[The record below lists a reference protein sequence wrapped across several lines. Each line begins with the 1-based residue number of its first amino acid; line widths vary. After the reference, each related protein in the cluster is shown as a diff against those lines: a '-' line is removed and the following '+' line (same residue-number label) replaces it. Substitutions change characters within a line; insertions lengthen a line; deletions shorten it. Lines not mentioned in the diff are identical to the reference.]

1 MLIKIGEELRRAVLG
16 IPTDNLVPL
25 PGSFPVNT
33 MSEIAPLVPDWLP
46 PLIAVGSIV
55 VIDQDDW
62 ESIPWEV
69 REFLEVIHR

>member
-1 MLIKIGEELRRAVLG
+1 
-16 IPTDNLVPL
+16 
-25 PGSFPVNT
+25 